1 MLVYKYKCFKG
12 GVMTKEQM
20 IGNALSNYMYPSKG
34 RIQESK
40 DNIRKMIEDP
50 LFEEYIIK
58 KASNKTFRMI
68 VDEFN
73 IPSSVVEK
81 REKLEKNIINNYSNY
96 PVDVVRQ
103 ALCDLLF
110 HDNLKNVLLT
120 IESIREYAE
129 CSEVF
134 NSEYQKLS
142 AVYDV
147 AYDFLSINESDV
159 TIDTMGLFLGDLC
172 EMQKVL
178 AEGGIHL
185 PSATSQLFSLAE
197 KLCEKGFRDDVAEC
211 GSRLFDGIEPETVVS
226 ASGKEAKMLRL
237 AKQTPNQEKFLFFAR
252 SSSRGKWLLG
262 ENSRKEYLDNLK
274 GWEYLSYSLLGPG
287 KQKPFKSESDV
298 NINFGY
304 FAMGGGNFLSISD
317 ADAQTNQFTI
327 IKGRYN
333 IKQNFLSSAE
343 FVGRHPSHSEI
354 LCENIDA
361 PLPDFVISE
370 TQVPRD
376 DTIQI
381 ANAMNIPIV
390 FIDDRFYKIL
400 PDCEHD
406 TYLNSFYDYN
416 EKLKVPLAEME
427 SMTLSQ

>member
-1 MLVYKYKCFKG
+1 
-12 GVMTKEQM
+12 MTKEQM
-20 IGNALSNYMYPSKG
+20 IENALSNYMYPSKG
-34 RIQESK
+34 RIQASK

-73 IPSSVVEK
+73 IPSSAVEK
-81 REKLEKNIINNYSNY
+81 RENLEKNIINNYSNY

-147 AYDFLSINESDV
+147 VYNFLNTKEQDITPEIENLYLSDLSQMNNVLDGAGVKLYD
-159 TIDTMGLFLGDLC
+159 
-172 EMQKVL
+172 
-178 AEGGIHL
+178 
-185 PSATSQLFSLAE
+185 ATQQLFSLAE
-197 KLCEKGFRDDVAEC
+197 RNCERTFREDVAEC
-211 GSRLFDGIEPETVVS
+211 GERLFNGIESSTVVS
-226 ASGKEAKMLRL
+226 DSGKQAQMFTL
-237 AKQTPNQEKFLFFAR
+237 ASQTPNQEKFLFFAR

-274 GWEYLSYSLLGPG
+274 GWEYLSYSLFGPG

-343 FVGRHPSHSEI
+343 FVGRHPFHSEI

-361 PLPDFVISE
+361 PLPDFIISE

-390 FIDDRFYKIL
+390 FIDDRFYKKL
-400 PDCEHD
+400 PGCEHG

-427 SMTLSQ
+427 SMSLSQ